1 MEKKLVNKLLY
12 FYIIVKVF
20 TINLK
25 IFNYIWFIIILTI
38 LNSKNF
44 YTDVIKN
51 KNFNY
56 KLITFNKGDG
66 DSFVN
71 YYKKIIIKCKNYY
84 FL

>member
-56 KLITFNKGDG
+56 KLVTFNKGDG

-71 YYKKIIIKCKNYY
+71 YYKRLIIKCKNYY
-84 FL
+84 CL